1 MVPDDFKVAVAAGL
15 VPGWRRFRK
24 FGMND
29 DVDTGTE
36 QIWPLGTI
44 KVLPTAAAV
53 ASVVSSSSADGV
65 GGTGAR
71 TIIVGGLDANYEE
84 VEEEVTMTG
93 ITPVNTTQ
101 TFLRLNR
108 AYAVDVGSGG
118 INAGNIT
125 VSIGGNAQAYI
136 EASEGQ
142 SHQLDYCVPAGHT
155 YLIDVYSAT
164 VGDSGVD
171 AMQILGQ
178 IRLYDETAPT
188 NNYQSW
194 RTISDLYMPEESRIN
209 DASVTALPQKTDIRG
224 LATTNG
230 NNHAVTLITDGYLVR
245 NDVLSAYQGGFA
257 T

>member
-1 MVPDDFKVAVAAGL
+1 MVPDDFKLAVAAGL

-29 DVDTGTE
+29 DVDAGTE

-44 KVLPTAAAV
+44 KVLPTTAAV
-53 ASVVSSSSADGV
+53 ASVVSSTAADGV

-71 TIIVGGLDANYEE
+71 AIVVSGLDANYDE
-84 VEEEVTMTG
+84 VEEEVTLTG

-108 AYAVDVGSGG
+108 AYITDVGSGG
-118 INAGNIT
+118 TNAGNIT

-155 YLIDVYSAT
+155 YFIDVYSTT
-164 VGDSGVD
+164 VGDAGSD
-171 AMQILGQ
+171 AIQILGQ

-188 NNYQSW
+188 DNYQGW

-209 DASVTALPQKTDIRG
+209 AFSVTAIPQKTDIRG
-224 LATTNG
+224 LVSSTGA
-230 NNHAVTLITDGYLVR
+230 NHSATLIADGYLVR
-245 NDVLSAYQGGFA
+245 NDVLGAYQGAYA